1 MDFYNRH
8 NKIIIAKAL
17 HSWVK
22 MLEMWKAAKGLKI
35 KQEIGGKKKKS
46 RLICT
51 FKIDTHTRKLILTKN

>member
-1 MDFYNRH
+1 
-8 NKIIIAKAL
+8 
-17 HSWVK
+17 